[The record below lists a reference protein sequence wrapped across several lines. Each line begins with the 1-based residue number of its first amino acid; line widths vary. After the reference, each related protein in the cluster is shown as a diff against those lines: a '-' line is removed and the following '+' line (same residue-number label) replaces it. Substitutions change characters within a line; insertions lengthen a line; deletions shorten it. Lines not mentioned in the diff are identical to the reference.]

1 MKKKE
6 RFGFLLTREEKIALK
21 RLAEREG
28 GLSAA
33 ALLRRLIR
41 QTAQKQGVWPLS
53 YFEKGGV
60 ELNIENQ

>member
-1 MKKKE
+1 MERKE
-6 RFGFLLTREEKIALK
+6 RFGFLLTKEEKSALK

-41 QTAQKQGVWPLS
+41 QAAQEQGIWTLS
-53 YFEKGGV
+53 KFEKGG
-60 ELNIENQ
+60 EKLNIENQ